1 MGNFS
6 VKIYFSGLLSPF
18 TRLWFI
24 TRALTVHFVEN
35 GDFYHQKWKM
45 TVTSTTIIEFSWDVY
60 FWLLQTVRFHMIYNK
75 SYDHLKFKIMI
86 SESIGRFFLTRLSS
100 HVNRKRKRGKSNGIC
115 NSISNIPSE
124 ITKIFYVRILRFPSV
139 AYSIIWT
146 ISWPSDRI
154 PAKKRK

>member
-18 TRLWFI
+18 TRLWCI

-35 GDFYHQKWKM
+35 GDFDHQKWKM